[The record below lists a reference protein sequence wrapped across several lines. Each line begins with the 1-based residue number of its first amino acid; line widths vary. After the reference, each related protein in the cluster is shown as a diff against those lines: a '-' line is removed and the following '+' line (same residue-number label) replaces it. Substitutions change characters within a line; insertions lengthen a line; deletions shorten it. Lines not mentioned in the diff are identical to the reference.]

1 MKAAGMLVWNGV
13 LTLVCGFLIYQA
25 WTANRANS
33 SSPSGRIAPGN
44 AAFRMA
50 YFEMDSIAAH
60 FDMVKELKAEMTKRE
75 DVINAELENLGK
87 SMQQKLNY
95 YQQQAS
101 TGSLSQEQ
109 SDAASR
115 EMRTLDDNLK
125 SRKQALESDYSDYVL
140 RRQNE
145 IKSKIEQFLQA
156 YNQKSAYTYIVS
168 YEPGLFYYKD
178 SAYNITQ
185 DLIDGLNTQYKA
197 QTK

>member
-1 MKAAGMLVWNGV
+1 MNRGMLVWNGL
-13 LTLVCGFLIYQA
+13 LTLVCGFLLYQNWPA
-25 WTANRANS
+25 TGASAGPLSARANS
-33 SSPSGRIAPGN
+33 AQSD
-44 AAFRMA
+44 FRMA

-75 DVINAELENLGK
+75 DAINAELEGLGK
-87 SMQQKLNY
+87 NMQQKLSY
-95 YQQQAS
+95 YQQQAN
-101 TGSLSQEQ
+101 TGALSQEQ

-145 IKSKIEQFLQA
+145 IKSKIEDFLKE
-156 YNQKSAYTYIVS
+156 YNQKSSYTYIVS

-185 DLIDGLNTQYKA
+185 NLIDGLNSLYTSQK
-197 QTK
+197 K

>member
-1 MKAAGMLVWNGV
+1 
-13 LTLVCGFLIYQA
+13 
-25 WTANRANS
+25 
-33 SSPSGRIAPGN
+33 
-44 AAFRMA
+44 
-50 YFEMDSIAAH
+50 
-60 FDMVKELKAEMTKRE
+60 MVKELKAEMTKRE
-75 DVINAELENLGK
+75 DAINAELEGLGK
-87 SMQQKLNY
+87 NMQQKLSY
-95 YQQQAS
+95 YQQQAN
-101 TGSLSQEQ
+101 TGALSQEQ

-145 IKSKIEQFLQA
+145 IKSKIEDFLKE

-185 DLIDGLNTQYKA
+185 NLIDGLNSQYTSQK
-197 QTK
+197 K

>member
-1 MKAAGMLVWNGV
+1 MNRGMLVWNGL
-13 LTLVCGFLIYQA
+13 LTLVCGFLLYQNWPA
-25 WTANRANS
+25 KGAIAGPLSARANS
-33 SSPSGRIAPGN
+33 AQSD
-44 AAFRMA
+44 FRMA

-75 DVINAELENLGK
+75 DAINAELEGLGK
-87 SMQQKLNY
+87 NMQQKLSY
-95 YQQQAS
+95 YQQQAN
-101 TGSLSQEQ
+101 TGALSQEQ

-145 IKSKIEQFLQA
+145 IKSKIEDFLKE

-185 DLIDGLNTQYKA
+185 NLIDGLNSQYTSQK
-197 QTK
+197 K

>member
-1 MKAAGMLVWNGV
+1 MKG
-13 LTLVCGFLIYQA
+13 
-25 WTANRANS
+25 ANASASSARTVSGNS
-33 SSPSGRIAPGN
+33 S
-44 AAFRMA
+44 FHMA

-60 FDMVKELKAEMTKRE
+60 FDMVKELKSEMTKRE
-75 DVINAELENLGK
+75 DAINAELENLGK
-87 SMQQKLNY
+87 NMQQKLNY

-101 TGSLSQEQ
+101 SGSLSQEQ

-145 IKSKIEQFLQA
+145 IKAKIEEFLKE
-156 YNQKSAYTYIVS
+156 YNQKSSYTYIVS

-178 SAYNITQ
+178 TAYNITQ
-185 DLIDGLNTQYKA
+185 DLINGLNRQYK
-197 QTK
+197 TSKK

>member
-1 MKAAGMLVWNGV
+1 MNRGMLVWNGL
-13 LTLVCGFLIYQA
+13 LTLVCGFLLYQNWPA
-25 WTANRANS
+25 KGAIAGPLSARANS
-33 SSPSGRIAPGN
+33 AQSG
-44 AAFRMA
+44 FRMA

-75 DVINAELENLGK
+75 DAINAELEGLGK
-87 SMQQKLNY
+87 NMQQKLSY
-95 YQQQAS
+95 YQQQAN
-101 TGSLSQEQ
+101 TGALSQEQ

-145 IKSKIEQFLQA
+145 IKSKIEDFLKE

-185 DLIDGLNTQYKA
+185 NLIDGLNSQYTSQK
-197 QTK
+197 K

>member
-1 MKAAGMLVWNGV
+1 MNRGMLVWNGL
-13 LTLVCGFLIYQA
+13 LTLVCGFLLYQNWPA
-25 WTANRANS
+25 KGASAGPLSTRANS
-33 SSPSGRIAPGN
+33 AQSD
-44 AAFRMA
+44 FRMA

-75 DVINAELENLGK
+75 DAINAELEGLGK
-87 SMQQKLNY
+87 NMQQKLSY
-95 YQQQAS
+95 YQQQAN
-101 TGSLSQEQ
+101 TGALSQEQ

-145 IKSKIEQFLQA
+145 IKSKIEDFLKE

-185 DLIDGLNTQYKA
+185 NLIDGLNSQYTSQK
-197 QTK
+197 K

>member
-1 MKAAGMLVWNGV
+1 MNRGMLVWNGL
-13 LTLVCGFLIYQA
+13 LTLVCGFLLYQNWPA
-25 WTANRANS
+25 KGASAGPLSARANAAQ
-33 SSPSGRIAPGN
+33 SG
-44 AAFRMA
+44 FRMA

-75 DVINAELENLGK
+75 DAINAELEGLGK
-87 SMQQKLNY
+87 NMQQKLSY
-95 YQQQAS
+95 YQQQAN
-101 TGSLSQEQ
+101 TGALSQEQ

-145 IKSKIEQFLQA
+145 IKSKIEDFLKE

-168 YEPGLFYYKD
+168 YEAGLFYYKD

-185 DLIDGLNTQYKA
+185 NLIDGLNSQYTSQK
-197 QTK
+197 K

>member
-1 MKAAGMLVWNGV
+1 MKATGMLVWNGL
-13 LTLVCGFLIYQA
+13 LTLICGFLMFQT
-25 WTANRANS
+25 WTAKRANS
-33 SSPSGRIAPGN
+33 SSPSGRIATGN

-87 SMQQKLNY
+87 NMQQKLNY

-145 IKSKIEQFLQA
+145 IKSKIEQFLQE

-185 DLIDGLNTQYKA
+185 DLIDGLNSQYKT
-197 QTK
+197 QKK